1 MRKIDKLLADEEGRE
16 PFPDVYIGEN
26 IKMDEITFA
35 EIEISAFMDH
45 VGRDVTYALPPSFQT
60 LSYELSN
67 PTDLKLG
74 ALFERILRVA
84 ITTSYQRLAELWDR
98 TLDIGS
104 WQEILAQYFAYK
116 SEVGCQHI
124 SLFPRTKK
132 C

>member
-1 MRKIDKLLADEEGRE
+1 MRLRLLRLKFQ
-16 PFPDVYIGEN
+16 PLW
-26 IKMDEITFA
+26 TT
-35 EIEISAFMDH
+35 S
-45 VGRDVTYALPPSFQT
+45 GRDVTYALPPSFQT

-104 WQEILAQYFAYK
+104 WQEILAQYFTYK
-116 SEVGCQHI
+116 SKLVVNTSVVSARRNVEHRAKTFRNAVETRFSHRAGER
-124 SLFPRTKK
+124 SAFTV
-132 C
+132 